1 MLLLLVAFIAIP
13 DFSHAQSSGRK
24 REKSAR
30 RGKSL
35 SLKRKR
41 SKGNADAF
49 ARSSGRKG
57 RFAKLFHKPKPT
69 WENRATGSSRSN
81 YRENR
86 TLFSRFRTQGKK
98 DSEMMQRRQNR
109 DRAKN
114 RNHGNTSFRKRKYR

>member
-1 MLLLLVAFIAIP
+1 MLLLLFAFLALP
-13 DFSHAQSSGRK
+13 EFSNAQSSGRK
-24 REKSAR
+24 REKGAR
-30 RGKSL
+30 RSKTF

-57 RFAKLFHKPKPT
+57 RFAKLFHKQKPT
-69 WENRATGSSRSN
+69 WENRSTGSSRAN
-81 YRENR
+81 YKENR

-109 DRAKN
+109 ERAKN
-114 RNHGNTSFRKRKYR
+114 RNHGNVTFRKRKYR